1 MVLRE
6 NEVTKE
12 KSIQQLKCQVLDFD
26 MGLIQQSAG
35 GISEGGFL
43 VTAQIRESCMCTTA
57 TKLIYFIDHRET
69 VYGGFL
75 DKVRLVF
82 LFHVTEHVLTH
93 SE

>member
-1 MVLRE
+1 MVLRG

-12 KSIQQLKCQVLDFD
+12 RSIQQLKCQVLDFD

-35 GISEGGFL
+35 GIPEGGFL
-43 VTAQIRESCMCTTA
+43 VTAQIHESCMCTTA

-75 DKVRLVF
+75 DNMGLVF
-82 LFHVTEHVLTH
+82 LFHATEYV
-93 SE
+93 